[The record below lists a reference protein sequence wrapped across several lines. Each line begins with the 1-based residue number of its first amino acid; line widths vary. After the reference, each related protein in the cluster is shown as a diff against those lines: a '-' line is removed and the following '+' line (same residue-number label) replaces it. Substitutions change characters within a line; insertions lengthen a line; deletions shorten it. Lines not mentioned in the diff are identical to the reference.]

1 MTRFILTVIFFWNTF
16 PGLAQQVAQD
26 TLDGPTRYA
35 RTITAGELKD
45 YLTVIA
51 SDSMEGRETGEP
63 GQKKAAQY
71 LAAQLDNWHL
81 PKIGEEG
88 SYFQKM
94 YFTSENWSTVQLEV
108 NGEKLRHLWDF
119 YAYPSTNTDRDTT
132 VFDEVLFLGYGI
144 EDEYYS
150 DYENIDVTGKTILIF
165 AGEPLDRQGY
175 SLVTKSDTLSKWSTD
190 WRRKV
195 RLARQKGAET
205 VLMIDPEFKKN
216 VAAARRE
223 IISRQRKLG
232 KGEEPEHY
240 YVNNYFVS
248 TSLAEKIIGKEY
260 KKVVKARRKIHKVG
274 RLKPVVLPCRIKLYQ
289 EKNIQQLTGENI
301 LAYIEG
307 VDEALKKEIVLITA
321 HYDHIGRRG
330 ETIFNGADDNGSGTS
345 SLLEICEA
353 FLEAKINGDGP
364 RRSVLIMW
372 VSGEEKG
379 LLGSEY
385 YTQKPVFPLERTI
398 VNINIDM
405 VGRVDKKHEN
415 NPDYI
420 YVIGADRLSSELH
433 QINEQMNERYTRLEL
448 DYTYNAENDPN
459 RFYYRSDHY
468 NFARLGI
475 PAVFY
480 FNGTHPDYH
489 RSTDTVEKINFEKM
503 VKVARLIFHTAWELA
518 NRDERIRVD
527 VPGKN

>member
-1 MTRFILTVIFFWNTF
+1 MTRFILILIFSWNTF
-16 PGLAQQVAQD
+16 PGLAQQVAYD
-26 TLDGPTRYA
+26 TLDVPTRYA

-51 SDSMEGRETGEP
+51 ADSMEGRETGEP
-63 GQKKAAQY
+63 GQKRAAQY
-71 LAAQLDNWHL
+71 IAAQLEIWNL
-81 PKIGEEG
+81 PKVGEEG

-94 YFTSENWSTVQLEV
+94 FFTSENWQTVQLTV
-108 NGEKLRHLWDF
+108 NGEKARNLWDF
-119 YAYPSTNTDRDTT
+119 YAFPSANTDLDTSA
-132 VFDEVLFLGYGI
+132 FNEVLFLGYGI
-144 EDEYYS
+144 EDEHYD
-150 DYENIDVTGKTILIF
+150 DYEGVDVTGKTILIF
-165 AGEPLDRQGY
+165 AGEPLDRKGY
-175 SLVTKSDTLSKWSTD
+175 SRVSKSDTVSSWSTD
-190 WRRKV
+190 WRRKI
-195 RLARQKGAET
+195 RLARQKGAAA
-205 VLMIDPEFKKN
+205 VLIIDPAFKKN
-216 VAAARRE
+216 VAEARRE
-223 IISRQRKLG
+223 IVSRQRKLG
-232 KGEEPEHY
+232 KGEEPERY
-240 YVNNYFVS
+240 YVSNYFVS

-260 KKVVKARRKIHKVG
+260 KKVVKARRKIRKGG
-274 RLKPVVLPCRIKLYQ
+274 RLKPVVLPCRIQLYQ

-307 VDEALKKEIVLITA
+307 ADEALKEEIVLITA

-353 FLEAKINGDGP
+353 FLEAKKDGEGP

-379 LLGSEY
+379 LLGSDY
-385 YTQKPVFPLERTI
+385 YTQKPVFPLEKTI

-415 NPDYI
+415 NPNYI
-420 YVIGADRLSSELH
+420 YVIGADRLSSDLH
-433 QINEQMNERYTRLEL
+433 RINEQVNQQYTRLEL

-503 VKVARLIFHTAWELA
+503 EKVVRLIFHTAWELA

-527 VPGKN
+527 VSGKN

>member
-1 MTRFILTVIFFWNTF
+1 MTRFILMLIFLWGAF
-16 PGLAQQVAQD
+16 PGRAQQVDHDAPD
-26 TLDGPTRYA
+26 VPTRYA
-35 RTITAGELKD
+35 RMITSGELKD

-63 GQKKAAQY
+63 GQKRAAQY
-71 LAAQLDNWHL
+71 IASQLDHWRL
-81 PKIGEEG
+81 PKVGDED
-88 SYFQKM
+88 SYFQEM
-94 YFTSENWSTVQLEV
+94 FFTSENWHTVQLTV
-108 NGEKLRHLWDF
+108 NGEKARHLWDF
-119 YAYPSTNTDRDTT
+119 YAYPSTNTDLDTSA
-132 VFDEVLFLGYGI
+132 FDEVLFLGYGI
-144 EDEYYS
+144 EDKHYN
-150 DYENIDVTGKTILIF
+150 DYENVDVKGKAILIF
-165 AGEPLDRQGY
+165 AGEPLDHRGY
-175 SLVTKSDTLSKWSTD
+175 SLVSRSETISKWSTD
-190 WRRKV
+190 WRRKI
-195 RLARQKGAET
+195 RLARQKGAT
-205 VLMIDPEFKKN
+205 AVLMIDPDFKKN

-232 KGEEPEHY
+232 KGEEPEQD
-240 YVNNYFVS
+240 YVSNYFVS

-260 KKVVKARRKIHKVG
+260 KKVVKARRKVRKGG
-274 RLKPVVLPCRIKLYQ
+274 RLKPVVLPCRIQLYQ
-289 EKNIQQLTGENI
+289 EKNIQRLTGENI

-307 VDEALKKEIVLITA
+307 VDEALKEEIVLITA

-330 ETIFNGADDNGSGTS
+330 ETIFNGADDNGSGAS
-345 SLLEICEA
+345 SLLETCEA
-353 FLEAKINGDGP
+353 FLEAKANGDGP

-372 VSGEEKG
+372 LSGEEKG

-385 YTQKPVFPLERTI
+385 YTQKPVFPLEKTI
-398 VNINIDM
+398 VNINVDM

-420 YVIGADRLSSELH
+420 YVIGADRLSTDLH
-433 QINEQMNERYTRLEL
+433 RINEQMNQRYTQLEL

-489 RSTDTVEKINFEKM
+489 RSTDTIEKINFEKM
-503 VKVARLIFHTAWELA
+503 EKIARLIFYTAWELA

-527 VPGKN
+527 VPGKD